1 MMAAGRSVP
10 PIPLSSTSIAKSNRT
25 EPKVRCGPASG
36 RPIIVMM
43 NVQSG
48 SGAGEPRDMEFLHEL
63 GERIAS
69 ADPLQ
74 KVLLRILEFITT
86 VMKCDSCF
94 VYILEGNELIL
105 RASKNPHAEV
115 VDRLKLRM
123 GQGITGWV
131 AENKKPVSISWNASA
146 DERFQ
151 AFNELPEDRFEAFLS
166 VPVLCRDRIV
176 GVINVQHRE
185 PHTYTQR
192 EMQLISTIGFL
203 VGPEI
208 DMVRR
213 DDESSKGSEL
223 VGARKIVQDATRVLQ
238 RDLGIS
244 EEEAYLTL
252 QKQSRERR
260 KSMREIADAILLSDE
275 IKSTQDPAGQSS

>member
-1 MMAAGRSVP
+1 
-10 PIPLSSTSIAKSNRT
+10 
-25 EPKVRCGPASG
+25 
-36 RPIIVMM
+36 M
-43 NVQSG
+43 NLQSG
-48 SGAGEPRDMEFLHEL
+48 PGESREIEFLHEL

-69 ADPLQ
+69 ADPLHR
-74 KVLLRILEFITT
+74 VLLRILDFIAS

-94 VYILEGNELIL
+94 VYVLEGNELVL

-115 VDRLKLRM
+115 VDRLRLRI

-131 AENKKPVSISWNASA
+131 AENKKPVTISCNAA
-146 DERFQ
+146 QDARFQ

-166 VPVLCRDRIV
+166 VPVLCRDRVV

-185 PHTYTQR
+185 THGHSQR
-192 EMQLISTIGFL
+192 EIQLISTIGFL

-208 DMVRR
+208 DTIRR
-213 DDESSKGSEL
+213 DDESLRVSEPT
-223 VGARKIVQDATRVLQ
+223 GARKMVQDATRVLQ

-244 EEEAYLTL
+244 EEDAFLAL

-275 IKSTQDPAGQSS
+275 IKSAPDAAAEAS

>member
-1 MMAAGRSVP
+1 
-10 PIPLSSTSIAKSNRT
+10 
-25 EPKVRCGPASG
+25 
-36 RPIIVMM
+36 M
-43 NVQSG
+43 NLQSG
-48 SGAGEPRDMEFLHEL
+48 PGESRDIEFLHEL
-63 GERIAS
+63 GQRIAS
-69 ADPLQ
+69 ADPLHR
-74 KVLLRILEFITT
+74 VLFRILDFIAS

-94 VYILEGNELIL
+94 VYVLEGNELVL

-115 VDRLKLRM
+115 VDRLRLRI

-131 AENKKPVSISWNASA
+131 AENKKPVTISCNAA
-146 DERFQ
+146 QDARFQ

-166 VPVLCRDRIV
+166 VPVLCRDHVV

-185 PHTYTQR
+185 THGHSQR
-192 EMQLISTIGFL
+192 EIQLISTIGFL

-208 DMVRR
+208 DTIRR
-213 DDESSKGSEL
+213 DDESLRVSEPT
-223 VGARKIVQDATRVLQ
+223 GARKMVQDATRVLQ

-244 EEEAYLTL
+244 EEDAFLAL

-275 IKSTQDPAGQSS
+275 IKSAPDAAAEAS

>member
-1 MMAAGRSVP
+1 
-10 PIPLSSTSIAKSNRT
+10 
-25 EPKVRCGPASG
+25 
-36 RPIIVMM
+36 M

-48 SGAGEPRDMEFLHEL
+48 PDTGPGEPRDMEFLHEL

-69 ADPLQ
+69 ADPLH
-74 KVLLRILEFITT
+74 KVLLRILEFITS
-86 VMKCDSCF
+86 VMKCDSY
-94 VYILEGNELIL
+94 VLEGNELIL

-115 VDRLKLRM
+115 VDRLKLRV

-131 AENKKPVSISWNASA
+131 AEHKKPVSISWNASA

-213 DDESSKGSEL
+213 DDESSRGSEL
-223 VGARKIVQDATRVLQ
+223 VGARKIVQDATLILQ

-252 QKQSRERR
+252 QTQSRERR

-275 IKSTQDPAGQSS
+275 IKSRQDPPGQSS

>member
-1 MMAAGRSVP
+1 MD
-10 PIPLSSTSIAKSNRT
+10 
-25 EPKVRCGPASG
+25 VR
-36 RPIIVMM
+36 
-43 NVQSG
+43 SG
-48 SGAGEPRDMEFLHEL
+48 SGEPRDIEFLHEL

-74 KVLLRILEFITT
+74 KVLLRILEFIAT

-94 VYILEGNELIL
+94 VYVLEGDELVL
-105 RASKNPHAEV
+105 RASKNPHAEA
-115 VDRLKLRM
+115 VDRLRLRM

-131 AENKKPVSISWNASA
+131 AENKKPVAISRSASQDA
-146 DERFQ
+146 RFQ
-151 AFNELPEDRFEAFLS
+151 AFNELPEDRYEAFLS

-185 PHTYTQR
+185 AHNYSQS
-192 EMQLISTIGFL
+192 EIQLISTIGFL

-213 DDESSKGSEL
+213 EDENSKTSEL
-223 VGARKIVQDATRVLQ
+223 TGARKMVQDATRILQ

-244 EEEAYLTL
+244 EDDAYLTL

-260 KSMREIADAILLSDE
+260 KSMRDIADAILLSDE
-275 IKSTQDPAGQSS
+275 IKGTQDSAGQIS

>member
-1 MMAAGRSVP
+1 
-10 PIPLSSTSIAKSNRT
+10 
-25 EPKVRCGPASG
+25 
-36 RPIIVMM
+36 M

-48 SGAGEPRDMEFLHEL
+48 SGERRDIEFLHEI

-69 ADPLQ
+69 ADPLH
-74 KVLLRILEFITT
+74 KVLARILEFIAA

-94 VYILEGNELIL
+94 VYVLEESDLVM
-105 RASKNPHAEV
+105 RASKNPHAEAV
-115 VDRLKLRM
+115 GRLKLRM

-131 AENKKPVSISWNASA
+131 AEHKKPVAISWNASQ
-146 DERFQ
+146 DPRFQ

-166 VPVLCRDRIV
+166 VPVLCRDRLV
-176 GVINVQHRE
+176 GVINVQHKE
-185 PHTYTQR
+185 PHTYSQR
-192 EMQLISTIGFL
+192 ETQLISTIGFL

-213 DDESSKGSEL
+213 DDESEKLSEL
-223 VGARKIVQDATRVLQ
+223 LGARKMVQDATRILQ
-238 RDLGIS
+238 RNLGIS

-260 KSMREIADAILLSDE
+260 KSMREIADAILLNEE
-275 IKSTQDPAGQSS
+275 IQNTQDPAGH

>member
-1 MMAAGRSVP
+1 
-10 PIPLSSTSIAKSNRT
+10 
-25 EPKVRCGPASG
+25 
-36 RPIIVMM
+36 M
-43 NVQSG
+43 NLQSG
-48 SGAGEPRDMEFLHEL
+48 PGESREIEFLHEL

-69 ADPLQ
+69 ADPLHR
-74 KVLLRILEFITT
+74 VLLRILDFIAS

-94 VYILEGNELIL
+94 VYVLEGNELVL

-115 VDRLKLRM
+115 VDRLRLRI

-131 AENKKPVSISWNASA
+131 AENNKPVTISCNAA
-146 DERFQ
+146 HDARFQ

-166 VPVLCRDRIV
+166 VPVLCRDRVV

-185 PHTYTQR
+185 PHAHSPR
-192 EMQLISTIGFL
+192 ETQLISTIGFL

-208 DMVRR
+208 DAARR
-213 DDESSKGSEL
+213 DDESSKISEPT
-223 VGARKIVQDATRVLQ
+223 GARKMVQDATRILQ

-244 EEEAYLTL
+244 EEEAFLAL

-275 IKSTQDPAGQSS
+275 IKSAPDAAAEAS

>member
-1 MMAAGRSVP
+1 
-10 PIPLSSTSIAKSNRT
+10 
-25 EPKVRCGPASG
+25 
-36 RPIIVMM
+36 M
-43 NVQSG
+43 NGQSG
-48 SGAGEPRDMEFLHEL
+48 SGAAAAGPASGAGPGTVSNSSSGASGGEPRDIEFLHEL

-69 ADPLQ
+69 ADPLH
-74 KVLLRILEFITT
+74 KVLFRILEFIAS

-94 VYILEGNELIL
+94 VYVLEGNELVL

-115 VDRLKLRM
+115 VDRLRLRM

-131 AENKKPVSISWNASA
+131 AENKEPVSIAWNASQDA
-146 DERFQ
+146 RFQ

-166 VPVLCRDRIV
+166 IPILCRDRIV

-192 EMQLISTIGFL
+192 EIQLISTIGFL

-208 DMVRR
+208 DTVRR
-213 DDESSKGSEL
+213 DDESSKTSEL
-223 VGARKIVQDATRVLQ
+223 LGARKMVQDATRILQ

-244 EEEAYLTL
+244 EEEAYLAL

-275 IKSTQDPAGQSS
+275 IKNTQDPPGKVS

>member
-1 MMAAGRSVP
+1 
-10 PIPLSSTSIAKSNRT
+10 
-25 EPKVRCGPASG
+25 
-36 RPIIVMM
+36 M
-43 NVQSG
+43 NLESG
-48 SGAGEPRDMEFLHEL
+48 SGEPRDIEFLHEL

-69 ADPLQ
+69 ADPLH
-74 KVLLRILEFITT
+74 KVLLRILDFIAS

-94 VYILEGNELIL
+94 VYVLEANELIL

-115 VDRLKLRM
+115 VDRLRLRM

-131 AENKKPVSISWNASA
+131 AENKKPVMISCNAA
-146 DERFQ
+146 QDARFQ

-185 PHTYTQR
+185 PHTHSLR
-192 EMQLISTIGFL
+192 EIQLISTIGFL

-208 DMVRR
+208 DTVRR
-213 DDESSKGSEL
+213 DDESSKMSEL
-223 VGARKIVQDATRVLQ
+223 TGARKIVQDATRVLQ

-244 EEEAYLTL
+244 EKEAFLTL

-275 IKSTQDPAGQSS
+275 IKSTQDAAGEVS